1 MRALTDT
8 AYFLAAIF
16 TSPLWLW
23 WLFRSGQQRTDWR
36 ARFGFGADLPR
47 VRAAPAT
54 NAPSAKSTETL
65 TVQASSKAW
74 DSSQSG
80 ASANFKRARILVHAV
95 SMGEVNAA
103 RLLVERLCQHCE
115 VVLSA
120 TTDTGFARALAVAP
134 AGVSVVRYPLDI
146 NMAVERFLNRVQ
158 PDLVALVELEA
169 WPNFIRACS
178 SRGIPIAVVN
188 GRISDRGFRRYK
200 LARWFLNPL
209 FQRFRFVSAQ
219 TQIYAD
225 RFVFMGVPTER
236 VHVGGTMK
244 WDTARIAPALTVTHA
259 ASDHVDAHAHTNS
272 ATSNAHAENAGA
284 LELTNEIAQQRA
296 LEDAQQLAN
305 DLARELGI
313 DPLRPLVVAGSTAE
327 GEEKLLH
334 ACVPEGVQLLCAP
347 RKPARFDAA
356 AIDLPGCV
364 RRTHRAIGSG
374 DGQRGSDRFLLD
386 TMGELK
392 KAYALATV
400 VVVGRSFGDL
410 HGSDMMEPVALGKAT
425 IIGPRYGDFAD
436 TAQKLLEAGGLLCV
450 TRQALP
456 RVLQELI
463 ADAAARQRMIDA
475 ALGVIRREQG
485 ATMRN
490 EMLLRELLQETIHAR
505 APVEPHLAAG
515 RA

>member
-1 MRALTDT
+1 MRALTDA
-8 AYFLAAIF
+8 AYFVAAIF

-23 WLFRSGQQRTDWR
+23 WLFRTGQQRTDWR
-36 ARFGFGADLPR
+36 ARFGFGEPLPL
-47 VRAAPAT
+47 VR
-54 NAPSAKSTETL
+54 TETADHAQL
-65 TVQASSKAW
+65 SSKANVKH
-74 DSSQSG
+74 G
-80 ASANFKRARILVHAV
+80 RILVHAV

-103 RLLVERLCQHCE
+103 RLLVESLCQQCE

-134 AGVSVVRYPLDI
+134 AGVSVVRYPLDM
-146 NMAVERFLNRVQ
+146 NMAVERFLNRVR

-169 WPNFIRACS
+169 WPNFIRACGE
-178 SRGIPIAVVN
+178 RGIPIAVVN
-188 GRISDRGFRRYK
+188 GRISDRGFKRYK
-200 LARWFLNPL
+200 LARLFLKPL
-209 FQRFRFVSAQ
+209 FKQFRFVSAQ

-225 RFVFMGVPTER
+225 RFVHMGVPTER

-244 WDTARIAPALTVTHA
+244 WDAAHIAPIVA
-259 ASDHVDAHAHTNS
+259 A
-272 ATSNAHAENAGA
+272 
-284 LELTNEIAQQRA
+284 AQLRA
-296 LEDAQQLAN
+296 FEDAQQLAN

-313 DPLRPLVVAGSTAE
+313 DRTRPLVVAGSTAE
-327 GEEKLLH
+327 GEEALLH

-364 RRTHRAIGSG
+364 RRTHRPIGSG
-374 DGQRGSDRFLLD
+374 EGQRGSDRFLLD

-436 TAQKLLEAGGLLCV
+436 TAQKLLDAGGMLCV
-450 TRQALP
+450 TREALP

-463 ADAAARQRMIDA
+463 ADAATRERMIDA

-505 APVEPHLAAG
+505 AQRVTVE

>member
-1 MRALTDT
+1 MQALTDV
-8 AYFLAAIF
+8 AYCVAAIF

-23 WLFRSGQQRTDWR
+23 WLFGTSQQRTDWR
-36 ARFGFGADLPR
+36 ARFGFGAQLPP
-47 VRAAPAT
+47 VRTKPSIHTSAGNTPQSSHT
-54 NAPSAKSTETL
+54 N
-65 TVQASSKAW
+65 VQR
-74 DSSQSG
+74 G
-80 ASANFKRARILVHAV
+80 RILVHAV

-103 RLLVERLCQHCE
+103 RLLVERLSKHCE

-158 PDLVALVELEA
+158 PDLVALIELEA

-178 SRGIPIAVVN
+178 SRNIPIAVVN
-188 GRISDRGFRRYK
+188 GRISDRGFKRYK
-200 LARWFLNPL
+200 LARWFLKPL
-209 FQRFRFVSAQ
+209 FKRFLFVSAQ
-219 TQIYAD
+219 TQLYAD

-244 WDTARIAPALTVTHA
+244 WDSAPVAPALAVNTATGAPSAIDQATHA
-259 ASDHVDAHAHTNS
+259 
-272 ATSNAHAENAGA
+272 
-284 LELTNEIAQQRA
+284 AQQRA

-313 DPLRPLVVAGSTAE
+313 DRARPLVVAGSTAD
-327 GEEKLLH
+327 GEEALLH

-364 RRTHRAIGSG
+364 RRTHRPIGSG
-374 DGQRGSDRFLLD
+374 EGQRGSDRFLLD

-436 TAQKLLEAGGLLCV
+436 TAQKLLDAGGLVCV
-450 TRQALP
+450 TREALP

-463 ADAAARQRMIDA
+463 ADAAARERMIDA
-475 ALGVIRREQG
+475 AMGVIRREQG
-485 ATMRN
+485 ATTSN
-490 EMLLRELLQETIHAR
+490 EMLLRELLQDTLQAR
-505 APVEPHLAAG
+505 AVAG
-515 RA
+515 DS

>member
-1 MRALTDT
+1 MRAFTDA
-8 AYFLAAIF
+8 AYFVAALL

-23 WLFRSGQQRTDWR
+23 WLFRTGQQRTDWR
-36 ARFGFGADLPR
+36 ARFGFGVDLPT
-47 VRAAPAT
+47 T
-54 NAPSAKSTETL
+54 NAGAKTATQTATQTSTR
-65 TVQASSKAW
+65 
-74 DSSQSG
+74 G
-80 ASANFKRARILVHAV
+80 RILVHAV

-103 RLLVERLCQHCE
+103 RLLVEQLCQHCE

-120 TTDTGFARALAVAP
+120 TTDTGYARALAVAP

-146 NMAVERFLNRVQ
+146 NMAVDRFLNRVR

-169 WPNFIRACS
+169 WPNFIRACGA
-178 SRGIPIAVVN
+178 RAIPIAVVN

-200 LARWFLNPL
+200 LARWFLKPL
-209 FQRFRFVSAQ
+209 FARFRFVSAQ

-225 RFVFMGVPTER
+225 RFVAMGVPTHR

-244 WDTARIAPALTVTHA
+244 WDAAQTV
-259 ASDHVDAHAHTNS
+259 NS
-272 ATSNAHAENAGA
+272 SG
-284 LELTNEIAQQRA
+284 
-296 LEDAQQLAN
+296 DLAN

-313 DPLRPLVVAGSTAE
+313 DPTRPLVVAGSTAD
-327 GEEKLLH
+327 GEEALLH
-334 ACVPEGVQLLCAP
+334 RCVPNGVQLLCAP
-347 RKPARFDAA
+347 RKPARFHAA
-356 AIDLPGCV
+356 ALDMPGCV
-364 RRTHRAIGSG
+364 RRTHRPIGSA

-436 TAQKLLEAGGLLCV
+436 TAEKLIDAGGLLCV
-450 TRQALP
+450 TREALP

-463 ADAAARQRMIDA
+463 VDAAARERMIDA

-485 ATMRN
+485 ATTRN
-490 EMLLRELLQETIHAR
+490 EMLLRELLQETIHAH
-505 APVEPHLAAG
+505 APVQSRSQAG

>member
-1 MRALTDT
+1 MRALTDA
-8 AYFLAAIF
+8 AYFVAAIF
-16 TSPLWLW
+16 TSPLWLS
-23 WLFRSGQQRTDWR
+23 WLFRTGQQRTDWR
-36 ARFGFGADLPR
+36 ARFGFGAPLPR
-47 VRAAPAT
+47 VRI
-54 NAPSAKSTETL
+54 ETADHA
-65 TVQASSKAW
+65 QSSSKA
-74 DSSQSG
+74 
-80 ASANFKRARILVHAV
+80 NIKRGRILVHAV

-134 AGVSVVRYPLDI
+134 AGVSVVRYPLDM

-188 GRISDRGFRRYK
+188 GRISDRGFKRYK
-200 LARWFLNPL
+200 LARWFLKPL
-209 FQRFRFVSAQ
+209 FKRFRFVSAQ

-225 RFVFMGVPTER
+225 RFVYMGVPAER

-244 WDTARIAPALTVTHA
+244 WDAANVAPIVANHA
-259 ASDHVDAHAHTNS
+259 
-272 ATSNAHAENAGA
+272 
-284 LELTNEIAQQRA
+284 AQQRA

-313 DPLRPLVVAGSTAE
+313 DPTRPLVVAGSTAE

-347 RKPARFDAA
+347 RKPARFDEAA
-356 AIDLPGCV
+356 LDLPGCV
-364 RRTHRAIGSG
+364 RRTQRPIGSV

-436 TAQKLLEAGGLLCV
+436 TAQKLLDAGGMLCV
-450 TRQALP
+450 TREALP

-463 ADAAARQRMIDA
+463 VDAFARQRLVDA

-505 APVEPHLAAG
+505 AQRTTAG

>member
-1 MRALTDT
+1 MRALTDA
-8 AYFLAAIF
+8 AYFVAAIF
-16 TSPLWLW
+16 TSPLWLS
-23 WLFRSGQQRTDWR
+23 WLFRTGQQRTDWR
-36 ARFGFGADLPR
+36 ARFGFGELLPL
-47 VRAAPAT
+47 VRP
-54 NAPSAKSTETL
+54 ET
-65 TVQASSKAW
+65 TDHAQSSSKT
-74 DSSQSG
+74 
-80 ASANFKRARILVHAV
+80 NIKRGRILVHAV

-134 AGVSVVRYPLDI
+134 AGVSVVRYPLDM

-169 WPNFIRACS
+169 WPNFIRACT

-188 GRISDRGFRRYK
+188 GRISDRGFKRYK
-200 LARWFLNPL
+200 LARWFLKPL
-209 FQRFRFVSAQ
+209 FKRFRFVSAQ

-225 RFVFMGVPTER
+225 RFVHMGVPAER

-244 WDTARIAPALTVTHA
+244 WDAAHVAPIATNHA
-259 ASDHVDAHAHTNS
+259 
-272 ATSNAHAENAGA
+272 
-284 LELTNEIAQQRA
+284 AQQRA

-313 DPLRPLVVAGSTAE
+313 DTARPLVVAGSTAE

-347 RKPARFDAA
+347 RKPARFNDAA
-356 AIDLPGCV
+356 NDLPDCG
-364 RRTHRAIGSG
+364 RRTQRPIGSV

-392 KAYALATV
+392 KAYSLATV

-436 TAQKLLEAGGLLCV
+436 TAQKLLDAGGMLCV
-450 TRQALP
+450 TREALP

-463 ADAAARQRMIDA
+463 VDASARQRLVDA

-490 EMLLRELLQETIHAR
+490 EMLLRELLQETIQAR
-505 APVEPHLAAG
+505 AQGATAG

>member
-1 MRALTDT
+1 MRALTDA
-8 AYFLAAIF
+8 AYCVAAIF
-16 TSPLWLW
+16 TSPLWIW
-23 WLFRSGQQRTDWR
+23 WLFRTGQQRTDWR
-36 ARFGFGADLPR
+36 ARFGFGADVAQ
-47 VRAAPAT
+47 VRGAPAT
-54 NAPSAKSTETL
+54 NSPSAIVTESKAS
-65 TVQASSKAW
+65 QASSTAW

-80 ASANFKRARILVHAV
+80 ASKNVTRGRILVHAV

-103 RLLVERLCQHCE
+103 RLLVERLCQHCD

-134 AGVSVVRYPLDI
+134 AGVSVVRYPLDM
-146 NMAVERFLNRVQ
+146 NMAVERFLNRVR

-169 WPNFIRACS
+169 WPNFIRACGE
-178 SRGIPIAVVN
+178 RGIPIAVVN

-200 LARWFLNPL
+200 LARWFLKPL
-209 FQRFRFVSAQ
+209 FKRFRFVSAQ

-225 RFVFMGVPTER
+225 RFVHMGVPTER

-244 WDTARIAPALTVTHA
+244 WDAANIAPIVA
-259 ASDHVDAHAHTNS
+259 A
-272 ATSNAHAENAGA
+272 
-284 LELTNEIAQQRA
+284 AQLRA
-296 LEDAQQLAN
+296 FEDAQQLAN

-313 DPLRPLVVAGSTAE
+313 DRTRPLVVAGSTAE
-327 GEEKLLH
+327 GEEALLH

-356 AIDLPGCV
+356 AIDLPDCV
-364 RRTHRAIGSG
+364 RRTHRPIGSG
-374 DGQRGSDRFLLD
+374 EGQRGSDRFLLD

-436 TAQKLLEAGGLLCV
+436 TAQKLLDAGGMLCV
-450 TRQALP
+450 TREALP

-463 ADAAARQRMIDA
+463 ADAATRERMIDA

-505 APVEPHLAAG
+505 AQRATVE

>member
-1 MRALTDT
+1 MRALTDA
-8 AYFLAAIF
+8 AYFVAAIF
-16 TSPLWLW
+16 TSPLWLS
-23 WLFRSGQQRTDWR
+23 WLFRTGQQRTDWR
-36 ARFGFGADLPR
+36 ARFGFGDLLPR
-47 VRAAPAT
+47 VRAEPGDDAQ
-54 NAPSAKSTETL
+54 S
-65 TVQASSKAW
+65 SSKA
-74 DSSQSG
+74 
-80 ASANFKRARILVHAV
+80 NIKRGRILVHAV

-120 TTDTGFARALAVAP
+120 TTDTGFARAIAVAP
-134 AGVSVVRYPLDI
+134 AGVSVVRYPLDM

-178 SRGIPIAVVN
+178 SRRIPIAVIN
-188 GRISDRGFRRYK
+188 GRISDRGFKRYK
-200 LARWFLNPL
+200 LARWFLKPL
-209 FQRFRFVSAQ
+209 FKRFRFVSAQ

-225 RFVFMGVPTER
+225 RFVYMGVPAER

-244 WDTARIAPALTVTHA
+244 WDAAQVAPIATNHA
-259 ASDHVDAHAHTNS
+259 
-272 ATSNAHAENAGA
+272 
-284 LELTNEIAQQRA
+284 AQQRA

-313 DPLRPLVVAGSTAE
+313 DTARPIVVAGSTAE

-347 RKPARFDAA
+347 RKPARFDEAA
-356 AIDLPGCV
+356 LDLPGCV
-364 RRTHRAIGSG
+364 RRTHRPIGSG

-436 TAQKLLEAGGLLCV
+436 TAQKLLDAGGMLCV
-450 TRQALP
+450 TREALP

-463 ADAAARQRMIDA
+463 VDAAARQRLVDA

-490 EMLLRELLQETIHAR
+490 EMLLRELLQETIHSHAQG
-505 APVEPHLAAG
+505 ATAG
-515 RA
+515 QV

>member
-1 MRALTDT
+1 MRALTD
-8 AYFLAAIF
+8 ADYFVAARF
-16 TSPLWLW
+16 TSPLWLS

-36 ARFGFGADLPR
+36 ARFGFGDLLPR
-47 VRAAPAT
+47 VRAEPEDDAQ
-54 NAPSAKSTETL
+54 S
-65 TVQASSKAW
+65 SSKA
-74 DSSQSG
+74 
-80 ASANFKRARILVHAV
+80 NIKRGRILVHAV

-134 AGVSVVRYPLDI
+134 AGVSVVRYPLDM

-169 WPNFIRACS
+169 WPNFIRACT

-188 GRISDRGFRRYK
+188 GRISDRGFKRYK
-200 LARWFLNPL
+200 LARWFLKPL
-209 FQRFRFVSAQ
+209 FKRFRFVSAQ

-225 RFVFMGVPTER
+225 RFVHMGVPADR

-244 WDTARIAPALTVTHA
+244 WDAAHVAPIATNHA
-259 ASDHVDAHAHTNS
+259 
-272 ATSNAHAENAGA
+272 
-284 LELTNEIAQQRA
+284 AQQRA

-313 DPLRPLVVAGSTAE
+313 DTARPLVVAGSTAE

-347 RKPARFDAA
+347 RKPARFNDAA
-356 AIDLPGCV
+356 NDLPDCV
-364 RRTHRAIGSG
+364 RRTKRPIGSG

-436 TAQKLLEAGGLLCV
+436 TAQKLLDAGGMLCV
-450 TRQALP
+450 TREALP

-463 ADAAARQRMIDA
+463 VDAAARQRLVDA

-490 EMLLRELLQETIHAR
+490 EMLLRELLQETIHSR
-505 APVEPHLAAG
+505 AQRTTVG
-515 RA
+515 RT

>member
-1 MRALTDT
+1 MQALTDV
-8 AYFLAAIF
+8 AYCVAAIF

-23 WLFRSGQQRTDWR
+23 WLFGTGQQRTDWR
-36 ARFGFGADLPR
+36 ARFGFGAQLPP
-47 VRAAPAT
+47 VRTKPLIHTSADNTPQSSHT
-54 NAPSAKSTETL
+54 N
-65 TVQASSKAW
+65 VQR
-74 DSSQSG
+74 G
-80 ASANFKRARILVHAV
+80 RILVHAV

-103 RLLVERLCQHCE
+103 RYLVERLSKHCE

-178 SRGIPIAVVN
+178 SRNIPIAVVN
-188 GRISDRGFRRYK
+188 GRISDRGFKRYK
-200 LARWFLNPL
+200 LARWFLKPL
-209 FQRFRFVSAQ
+209 FKRFLFVSAQ
-219 TQIYAD
+219 TQLYAD

-244 WDTARIAPALTVTHA
+244 WDSAPVAPALSVNTATGAPSAIDQATHA
-259 ASDHVDAHAHTNS
+259 
-272 ATSNAHAENAGA
+272 
-284 LELTNEIAQQRA
+284 AQQRA

-313 DPLRPLVVAGSTAE
+313 DRARPLVVAGSTAE
-327 GEEKLLH
+327 GEEALLH

-347 RKPARFDAA
+347 RKPARFNDA

-364 RRTHRAIGSG
+364 RRTHRPIGSG

-436 TAQKLLEAGGLLCV
+436 TAQKLLDAGGLLCV
-450 TRQALP
+450 TREALP

-463 ADAAARQRMIDA
+463 ADAAARERMIDA
-475 ALGVIRREQG
+475 AMGVIRREQG
-485 ATMRN
+485 ATTSN
-490 EMLLRELLQETIHAR
+490 EMLLRELLQDTLQAR
-505 APVEPHLAAG
+505 AVAG
-515 RA
+515 DS

>member
-1 MRALTDT
+1 MRALTDA
-8 AYFLAAIF
+8 AYFVAAIF
-16 TSPLWLW
+16 TSPLWLS
-23 WLFRSGQQRTDWR
+23 WLFRTGQQRTDWR
-36 ARFGFGADLPR
+36 ARFGFGELLPR
-47 VRAAPAT
+47 VR
-54 NAPSAKSTETL
+54 TET
-65 TVQASSKAW
+65 TDHA
-74 DSSQSG
+74 QSTAKTNVKHG
-80 ASANFKRARILVHAV
+80 RILVHAV

-134 AGVSVVRYPLDI
+134 AGVSVVRYPLDM

-169 WPNFIRACS
+169 WPNFIRACT
-178 SRGIPIAVVN
+178 SRGIPIAVIN
-188 GRISDRGFRRYK
+188 GRISDRGFKRYK
-200 LARWFLNPL
+200 LARWFLKPL
-209 FQRFRFVSAQ
+209 FKRFRFVSAQ

-225 RFVFMGVPTER
+225 RFVHMGVPAER

-244 WDTARIAPALTVTHA
+244 WDAAHVAPIVANHA
-259 ASDHVDAHAHTNS
+259 
-272 ATSNAHAENAGA
+272 
-284 LELTNEIAQQRA
+284 AQQRA

-313 DPLRPLVVAGSTAE
+313 DPTRPLVVAGSTAE

-356 AIDLPGCV
+356 ALDLPGCV
-364 RRTHRAIGSG
+364 RRTQRPIGSV

-436 TAQKLLEAGGLLCV
+436 TAQKLLDAGGMLCV
-450 TRQALP
+450 TREALP

-463 ADAAARQRMIDA
+463 VDAAARQRLVDA

-505 APVEPHLAAG
+505 AQGATAG

>member
-1 MRALTDT
+1 
-8 AYFLAAIF
+8 
-16 TSPLWLW
+16 
-23 WLFRSGQQRTDWR
+23 
-36 ARFGFGADLPR
+36 
-47 VRAAPAT
+47 
-54 NAPSAKSTETL
+54 
-65 TVQASSKAW
+65 
-74 DSSQSG
+74 
-80 ASANFKRARILVHAV
+80 
-95 SMGEVNAA
+95 
-103 RLLVERLCQHCE
+103 VERLSKHCE

-178 SRGIPIAVVN
+178 SRNIPIAVVN
-188 GRISDRGFRRYK
+188 GRISDRGFKRYK
-200 LARWFLNPL
+200 LARWFLKPL
-209 FQRFRFVSAQ
+209 FKRFLFVSAQ
-219 TQIYAD
+219 TQLYAD

-244 WDTARIAPALTVTHA
+244 WDSAPVAPALAVNTATGAPSAIDQATHA
-259 ASDHVDAHAHTNS
+259 
-272 ATSNAHAENAGA
+272 
-284 LELTNEIAQQRA
+284 AQQRA

-313 DPLRPLVVAGSTAE
+313 DRARPLVVAGSTAE
-327 GEEKLLH
+327 GEEALLH

-347 RKPARFDAA
+347 RKPARFNDA
-356 AIDLPGCV
+356 AIDLPSCV
-364 RRTHRAIGSG
+364 RRTHRPIGSG

-436 TAQKLLEAGGLLCV
+436 TAQKLLDAGGMVCV
-450 TRQALP
+450 TREALP

-463 ADAAARQRMIDA
+463 ADAAARERMIDA
-475 ALGVIRREQG
+475 AMGVI
-485 ATMRN
+485 
-490 EMLLRELLQETIHAR
+490 
-505 APVEPHLAAG
+505 
-515 RA
+515 

>member
-1 MRALTDT
+1 MRALTDA
-8 AYFLAAIF
+8 AYFVAAIF
-16 TSPLWLW
+16 TSPLWLS
-23 WLFRSGQQRTDWR
+23 WLFRTGQQRTDWR
-36 ARFGFGADLPR
+36 ARFGFGELLPR
-47 VRAAPAT
+47 VRTEAADNAQSTAKT
-54 NAPSAKSTETL
+54 N
-65 TVQASSKAW
+65 V
-74 DSSQSG
+74 
-80 ASANFKRARILVHAV
+80 KRGRILVHAV

-134 AGVSVVRYPLDI
+134 AGVSVVRYPLDM

-169 WPNFIRACS
+169 WPNFIRACT

-188 GRISDRGFRRYK
+188 GRISDRGFKRYK
-200 LARWFLNPL
+200 LARWFLKPL
-209 FQRFRFVSAQ
+209 FKRFRFVSAQ

-225 RFVFMGVPTER
+225 RFVHMGVPAER

-244 WDTARIAPALTVTHA
+244 WDAAHVAPIVANHA
-259 ASDHVDAHAHTNS
+259 
-272 ATSNAHAENAGA
+272 
-284 LELTNEIAQQRA
+284 AQQRA

-313 DPLRPLVVAGSTAE
+313 DTTRPLVVAGSTAE

-347 RKPARFDAA
+347 RKPARFDEAA
-356 AIDLPGCV
+356 LDLPGCV
-364 RRTHRAIGSG
+364 RRTQRPIASG

-436 TAQKLLEAGGLLCV
+436 TAQKLLDAGGMLCV
-450 TRQALP
+450 TREALP

-463 ADAAARQRMIDA
+463 VDASARQRLVDA

-505 APVEPHLAAG
+505 AQGATAG

>member
-1 MRALTDT
+1 MRALTDA
-8 AYFLAAIF
+8 AYFVAAIF
-16 TSPLWLW
+16 TSPLWLS
-23 WLFRSGQQRTDWR
+23 WLFRTGQQRTDWR
-36 ARFGFGADLPR
+36 ARFGFGDLLPR
-47 VRAAPAT
+47 IRAGPADD
-54 NAPSAKSTETL
+54 AQS
-65 TVQASSKAW
+65 SSKA
-74 DSSQSG
+74 
-80 ASANFKRARILVHAV
+80 NVKRGRILVHAV

-134 AGVSVVRYPLDI
+134 AGVSVVRYPLDM

-169 WPNFIRACS
+169 WPNFIRACT

-188 GRISDRGFRRYK
+188 GRISDRGFKRYK
-200 LARWFLNPL
+200 LARWFLKPL
-209 FQRFRFVSAQ
+209 FKRFRFVSAQ

-225 RFVFMGVPTER
+225 RFVHMGVPAER

-244 WDTARIAPALTVTHA
+244 WDAAHVAPIATNHA
-259 ASDHVDAHAHTNS
+259 
-272 ATSNAHAENAGA
+272 
-284 LELTNEIAQQRA
+284 AQQRA

-313 DPLRPLVVAGSTAE
+313 DTARPLVVAGSTAE

-347 RKPARFDAA
+347 RKPARFNDAA
-356 AIDLPGCV
+356 NDLPGCV
-364 RRTHRAIGSG
+364 RRTQRPIGSV

-392 KAYALATV
+392 KAYAIATV
-400 VVVGRSFGDL
+400 VVVGRSFVHL

-436 TAQKLLEAGGLLCV
+436 TAQKLLDAGGMLCV
-450 TRQALP
+450 TREALP

-463 ADAAARQRMIDA
+463 VDASARQRLVDA

-490 EMLLRELLQETIHAR
+490 EMLLRELLQETIHSR
-505 APVEPHLAAG
+505 AQRTTVG
-515 RA
+515 RT

>member
-1 MRALTDT
+1 MRALTDA
-8 AYFLAAIF
+8 AYCVAAIF
-16 TSPLWLW
+16 TSPLWIW
-23 WLFRSGQQRTDWR
+23 WLFRTGQQRTDWR
-36 ARFGFGADLPR
+36 ARFGFGADVAQ
-47 VRAAPAT
+47 VRGAPAT
-54 NAPSAKSTETL
+54 NSPSAIVTESKAS
-65 TVQASSKAW
+65 QASSTAW

-80 ASANFKRARILVHAV
+80 ASKNVMRARILVHAV

-103 RLLVERLCQHCE
+103 RLLVERLCQHCD

-134 AGVSVVRYPLDI
+134 AGVSVVRYPLDM

-169 WPNFIRACS
+169 WPNFIRACGE
-178 SRGIPIAVVN
+178 RGIPIAVVN

-200 LARWFLNPL
+200 LARWFLKPL
-209 FQRFRFVSAQ
+209 FKRFRFVSAQ

-225 RFVFMGVPTER
+225 RFVHMGVPTER

-244 WDTARIAPALTVTHA
+244 WDAANIAPFVA
-259 ASDHVDAHAHTNS
+259 A
-272 ATSNAHAENAGA
+272 
-284 LELTNEIAQQRA
+284 AQQRTF
-296 LEDAQQLAN
+296 EDAQQLAN

-313 DPLRPLVVAGSTAE
+313 DRTRPLVVAGSTAE
-327 GEEKLLH
+327 GEEALLH

-364 RRTHRAIGSG
+364 RRTHRPIGSG
-374 DGQRGSDRFLLD
+374 EGQRGSDRFLLD

-425 IIGPRYGDFAD
+425 IIGPRYGDFVD
-436 TAQKLLEAGGLLCV
+436 TAEKLIEAGGMLCV
-450 TRQALP
+450 TREALP

-463 ADAAARQRMIDA
+463 VDAAARERMIDA
-475 ALGVIRREQG
+475 AMGVIRREQG

-505 APVEPHLAAG
+505 AQ
-515 RA
+515 RATAERA

>member
-1 MRALTDT
+1 M
-8 AYFLAAIF
+8 
-16 TSPLWLW
+16 
-23 WLFRSGQQRTDWR
+23 
-36 ARFGFGADLPR
+36 
-47 VRAAPAT
+47 
-54 NAPSAKSTETL
+54 
-65 TVQASSKAW
+65 
-74 DSSQSG
+74 
-80 ASANFKRARILVHAV
+80 
-95 SMGEVNAA
+95 NAA
-103 RLLVERLCQHCE
+103 RLLVERLCQHCD

-178 SRGIPIAVVN
+178 SRNIPIAVVN
-188 GRISDRGFRRYK
+188 GRISDRGFKRYK
-200 LARWFLNPL
+200 LARWFLKPL
-209 FQRFRFVSAQ
+209 FKRFLFVSAQ
-219 TQIYAD
+219 TQLYAD

-244 WDTARIAPALTVTHA
+244 WDSAPVAPALSVNTATSAPSAIDQATHA
-259 ASDHVDAHAHTNS
+259 
-272 ATSNAHAENAGA
+272 
-284 LELTNEIAQQRA
+284 AQQRA

-313 DPLRPLVVAGSTAE
+313 DRARPLVVAGSTAE
-327 GEEKLLH
+327 GEEALLH

-347 RKPARFDAA
+347 RKPARFNDA

-364 RRTHRAIGSG
+364 RRTHRPIGSG

-436 TAQKLLEAGGLLCV
+436 TAQKLLDAGGLLCV
-450 TRQALP
+450 TREALP

-463 ADAAARQRMIDA
+463 ADAAARERMIDA
-475 ALGVIRREQG
+475 AMGVIRREQG
-485 ATMRN
+485 ATNSN
-490 EMLLRELLQETIHAR
+490 EMLLRELLQDTLQAR
-505 APVEPHLAAG
+505 AAAG
-515 RA
+515 DS

>member
-1 MRALTDT
+1 MRALTDA
-8 AYFLAAIF
+8 AYFVAAIF
-16 TSPLWLW
+16 TSPLWLS
-23 WLFRSGQQRTDWR
+23 WLFRTGQQRTDWR
-36 ARFGFGADLPR
+36 ARFGFGEPLPLVRTEAADNPQ
-47 VRAAPAT
+47 
-54 NAPSAKSTETL
+54 S
-65 TVQASSKAW
+65 SSKT
-74 DSSQSG
+74 
-80 ASANFKRARILVHAV
+80 NIKRGRILVHAV

-120 TTDTGFARALAVAP
+120 TTDTGYARALAVAP

-146 NMAVERFLNRVQ
+146 NMAVDRFLNRVR

-169 WPNFIRACS
+169 WPNFIRACGA
-178 SRGIPIAVVN
+178 RAIPIAVVN

-200 LARWFLNPL
+200 LARWFLKPL
-209 FQRFRFVSAQ
+209 FARFRFVSAQ

-225 RFVFMGVPTER
+225 RFVDMGVPTHR

-244 WDTARIAPALTVTHA
+244 WDAAQTVNSS
-259 ASDHVDAHAHTNS
+259 SD
-272 ATSNAHAENAGA
+272 
-284 LELTNEIAQQRA
+284 
-296 LEDAQQLAN
+296 LAN

-313 DPLRPLVVAGSTAE
+313 DPTRPLVVAGSTAD
-327 GEEKLLH
+327 GEEALLH
-334 ACVPEGVQLLCAP
+334 KCVPNGVQLLCAP
-347 RKPARFDAA
+347 RKPARFHAA
-356 AIDLPGCV
+356 ALDMPGCV
-364 RRTHRAIGSG
+364 RRTHRPIGSA

-436 TAQKLLEAGGLLCV
+436 TAEKLIDAGGLLCV
-450 TRQALP
+450 TREALP

-463 ADAAARQRMIDA
+463 ADSAARERMIEA

-485 ATMRN
+485 ATTRN
-490 EMLLRELLQETIHAR
+490 EMLLRELLQETIHAH
-505 APVEPHLAAG
+505 APVQPRSQAG
-515 RA
+515 GA

>member
-1 MRALTDT
+1 MRALTDA
-8 AYFLAAIF
+8 AYFVAAIF
-16 TSPLWLW
+16 TSPLWLS
-23 WLFRSGQQRTDWR
+23 WLFRTGQQRTDWR
-36 ARFGFGADLPR
+36 ARFGFGEPLPR
-47 VRAAPAT
+47 ARAEPRDDAQ
-54 NAPSAKSTETL
+54 S
-65 TVQASSKAW
+65 SSKA
-74 DSSQSG
+74 
-80 ASANFKRARILVHAV
+80 NIKRGRILVHAV

-134 AGVSVVRYPLDI
+134 AGVSVVRYPLDM

-169 WPNFIRACS
+169 WPNFIRACT

-188 GRISDRGFRRYK
+188 GRISDRGFKRYK
-200 LARWFLNPL
+200 LARWFLKPL
-209 FQRFRFVSAQ
+209 FKRFRFVSAQ

-225 RFVFMGVPTER
+225 RFVHMGVPAER

-244 WDTARIAPALTVTHA
+244 WDAAHVAPIGTNHA
-259 ASDHVDAHAHTNS
+259 AQ
-272 ATSNAHAENAGA
+272 
-284 LELTNEIAQQRA
+284 LRA
-296 LEDAQQLAN
+296 AEDAQQLAN

-313 DPLRPLVVAGSTAE
+313 DTARPLVVAGSTAE

-347 RKPARFDAA
+347 RKPARFDVAA
-356 AIDLPGCV
+356 RDLPGCV
-364 RRTHRAIGSG
+364 RRTQRPIASG

-436 TAQKLLEAGGLLCV
+436 TAQKLLDAGGMLCV
-450 TRQALP
+450 TREALP

-463 ADAAARQRMIDA
+463 VDASARQRLVEA

-505 APVEPHLAAG
+505 AQRATAG

>member
-1 MRALTDT
+1 MQALTDV
-8 AYFLAAIF
+8 AYCVAAIF

-23 WLFRSGQQRTDWR
+23 WLVGTGQQRTDWR
-36 ARFGFGADLPR
+36 ARFGFGAQLPP
-47 VRAAPAT
+47 VRTKPLIHTSADNTPPSSPA
-54 NAPSAKSTETL
+54 N
-65 TVQASSKAW
+65 VQR
-74 DSSQSG
+74 G
-80 ASANFKRARILVHAV
+80 RILVHAV

-103 RLLVERLCQHCE
+103 RYLVERLSKHCE

-178 SRGIPIAVVN
+178 SRNIPIAVVN
-188 GRISDRGFRRYK
+188 GRISDRGFKRYK
-200 LARWFLNPL
+200 LARWFLKPL
-209 FQRFRFVSAQ
+209 FKRFLFVSAQ
-219 TQIYAD
+219 TQLYAD

-244 WDTARIAPALTVTHA
+244 WDSAPVAPALSVNTATGAPSAIDQATHA
-259 ASDHVDAHAHTNS
+259 
-272 ATSNAHAENAGA
+272 
-284 LELTNEIAQQRA
+284 AQQRA

-313 DPLRPLVVAGSTAE
+313 DRARPLVVAGSTAE
-327 GEEKLLH
+327 GEEALLH

-347 RKPARFDAA
+347 RKPARFNDA

-364 RRTHRAIGSG
+364 RRTHRPIGSG

-436 TAQKLLEAGGLLCV
+436 TAQKLLDAGGLLCV
-450 TRQALP
+450 TREALP

-463 ADAAARQRMIDA
+463 ADAAARERMIDA
-475 ALGVIRREQG
+475 AMGVIRREQG
-485 ATMRN
+485 ATTSN
-490 EMLLRELLQETIHAR
+490 EMLLRELLQDTLQAR
-505 APVEPHLAAG
+505 AVAG
-515 RA
+515 DS

>member
-1 MRALTDT
+1 
-8 AYFLAAIF
+8 
-16 TSPLWLW
+16 
-23 WLFRSGQQRTDWR
+23 
-36 ARFGFGADLPR
+36 
-47 VRAAPAT
+47 
-54 NAPSAKSTETL
+54 
-65 TVQASSKAW
+65 
-74 DSSQSG
+74 
-80 ASANFKRARILVHAV
+80 
-95 SMGEVNAA
+95 
-103 RLLVERLCQHCE
+103 
-115 VVLSA
+115 VLSA

-134 AGVSVVRYPLDI
+134 AGVSVVRYPLDM

-169 WPNFIRACS
+169 WPNFIRACT

-188 GRISDRGFRRYK
+188 GRISDRGFKRYK
-200 LARWFLNPL
+200 LARWFLKPL
-209 FQRFRFVSAQ
+209 FKRFRFVSAQ

-225 RFVFMGVPTER
+225 RFVHMGVPAER

-244 WDTARIAPALTVTHA
+244 WDSAHVAPIGTNHA
-259 ASDHVDAHAHTNS
+259 AQ
-272 ATSNAHAENAGA
+272 
-284 LELTNEIAQQRA
+284 LRA
-296 LEDAQQLAN
+296 AEDAQQLAN

-313 DPLRPLVVAGSTAE
+313 DTARPLVVAGSTAE

-347 RKPARFDAA
+347 RKPARFDEAA
-356 AIDLPGCV
+356 RDLPGCV
-364 RRTHRAIGSG
+364 RRTQRPIASG

-436 TAQKLLEAGGLLCV
+436 TAQKLLDAGGMLCV
-450 TRQALP
+450 TREALP

-463 ADAAARQRMIDA
+463 VDASARQRLVDA

-490 EMLLRELLQETIHAR
+490 EMLLCELLQETIHAR
-505 APVEPHLAAG
+505 AQRATAG

>member
-1 MRALTDT
+1 MQALTDV
-8 AYFLAAIF
+8 AYCVAAIF

-23 WLFRSGQQRTDWR
+23 WLFGTGQQRTDWR
-36 ARFGFGADLPR
+36 ARFGFGAQLPP
-47 VRAAPAT
+47 VRTKPLIHTSADNTPQSSHT
-54 NAPSAKSTETL
+54 N
-65 TVQASSKAW
+65 VQR
-74 DSSQSG
+74 G
-80 ASANFKRARILVHAV
+80 RILVHAV

-103 RLLVERLCQHCE
+103 RYLVERLSKHCE

-178 SRGIPIAVVN
+178 SRNIPIAVVN
-188 GRISDRGFRRYK
+188 GRISDRGFKRYK
-200 LARWFLNPL
+200 LARWFLKPL
-209 FQRFRFVSAQ
+209 FKRFLFVSAQ
-219 TQIYAD
+219 TQLYAD

-244 WDTARIAPALTVTHA
+244 WDSAPVAPALSVNTATGAPSAIDQATHA
-259 ASDHVDAHAHTNS
+259 
-272 ATSNAHAENAGA
+272 
-284 LELTNEIAQQRA
+284 AQQRA

-313 DPLRPLVVAGSTAE
+313 DRARPLVVAGSTAD
-327 GEEKLLH
+327 GEEALLH

-347 RKPARFDAA
+347 RKPARFNDAA
-356 AIDLPGCV
+356 IALPGCV
-364 RRTHRAIGSG
+364 RRTHRPIGSG

-436 TAQKLLEAGGLLCV
+436 TAQKLLEAGGMLCV
-450 TRQALP
+450 TREALP

-463 ADAAARQRMIDA
+463 ADAATRERMIDA

-485 ATMRN
+485 ATMRI

-505 APVEPHLAAG
+505 AQRVTVE

>member
-1 MRALTDT
+1 MQALTDV
-8 AYFLAAIF
+8 AYCVAAIF

-23 WLFRSGQQRTDWR
+23 WLFGTGQQRTDWR
-36 ARFGFGADLPR
+36 ARFGFGAQLPP
-47 VRAAPAT
+47 VRTKPPIHTSADNTPQSSHT
-54 NAPSAKSTETL
+54 N
-65 TVQASSKAW
+65 VQR
-74 DSSQSG
+74 G
-80 ASANFKRARILVHAV
+80 RILVHAV

-103 RLLVERLCQHCE
+103 RLLVERLSKHCE

-178 SRGIPIAVVN
+178 SRNIPIAVVN
-188 GRISDRGFRRYK
+188 GRISDRGFKRYK
-200 LARWFLNPL
+200 LARWFLKPL
-209 FQRFRFVSAQ
+209 FKRFLFVSAQ
-219 TQIYAD
+219 TQLYAD

-244 WDTARIAPALTVTHA
+244 WDSAPVAPALDVNTATGAPSAIDQATHA
-259 ASDHVDAHAHTNS
+259 
-272 ATSNAHAENAGA
+272 
-284 LELTNEIAQQRA
+284 AQQRA

-313 DPLRPLVVAGSTAE
+313 DRARPLVVAGSTAE
-327 GEEKLLH
+327 GEEALLH

-347 RKPARFDAA
+347 RKPARFNDA

-364 RRTHRAIGSG
+364 RRTHRPIGSG

-436 TAQKLLEAGGLLCV
+436 TAQKLLDAGGLLCV
-450 TRQALP
+450 TREALP

-463 ADAAARQRMIDA
+463 ADAAARERMIDA
-475 ALGVIRREQG
+475 AMGVIRREQG
-485 ATMRN
+485 ATTSN
-490 EMLLRELLQETIHAR
+490 EMLLRELLQDTLQAR
-505 APVEPHLAAG
+505 AVAG
-515 RA
+515 DS

>member
-1 MRALTDT
+1 MQALTDV
-8 AYFLAAIF
+8 AYCVAAIF

-23 WLFRSGQQRTDWR
+23 WLFGTGQQRTDWR
-36 ARFGFGADLPR
+36 ARFGFGAQLPP
-47 VRAAPAT
+47 VRTKPLIHTSADNTPQSSHT
-54 NAPSAKSTETL
+54 N
-65 TVQASSKAW
+65 VQR
-74 DSSQSG
+74 G
-80 ASANFKRARILVHAV
+80 RILVHAV

-103 RLLVERLCQHCE
+103 RYLVERLSKHCE

-178 SRGIPIAVVN
+178 SRNIPIAVVN
-188 GRISDRGFRRYK
+188 GRISDRGFKRYK
-200 LARWFLNPL
+200 LARWFLKPL
-209 FQRFRFVSAQ
+209 FKRFLFVSAQ
-219 TQIYAD
+219 TQLYAD

-244 WDTARIAPALTVTHA
+244 WDSAPVAPALSVNTATGAPSAIDQATHA
-259 ASDHVDAHAHTNS
+259 
-272 ATSNAHAENAGA
+272 
-284 LELTNEIAQQRA
+284 AQQRA

-313 DPLRPLVVAGSTAE
+313 DRARPLVVAGSTAD
-327 GEEKLLH
+327 GEEALLH

-347 RKPARFDAA
+347 RKPARFNDAA
-356 AIDLPGCV
+356 IALPGCV
-364 RRTHRAIGSG
+364 RRTHRPIGSG

-436 TAQKLLEAGGLLCV
+436 TAQKLLDAGGLLCV
-450 TRQALP
+450 TREALP

-463 ADAAARQRMIDA
+463 ADAAARERMIDA
-475 ALGVIRREQG
+475 AMGVIRREQG
-485 ATMRN
+485 ATTSN
-490 EMLLRELLQETIHAR
+490 EMLLRELLQDTLQAR
-505 APVEPHLAAG
+505 AAAG
-515 RA
+515 DS

>member
-1 MRALTDT
+1 MQALTDV
-8 AYFLAAIF
+8 AYCVAAIF

-23 WLFRSGQQRTDWR
+23 WLFGTGQQRTDWR
-36 ARFGFGADLPR
+36 ARFGFGAQLPP
-47 VRAAPAT
+47 VRSKPSVHTSADNTPQSSHT
-54 NAPSAKSTETL
+54 N
-65 TVQASSKAW
+65 VQR
-74 DSSQSG
+74 G
-80 ASANFKRARILVHAV
+80 RILVHAV

-103 RLLVERLCQHCE
+103 RYLVERLSKHCE

-178 SRGIPIAVVN
+178 SRNIPIAVVN
-188 GRISDRGFRRYK
+188 GRISDRGFKRYK
-200 LARWFLNPL
+200 LARWFLKPL
-209 FQRFRFVSAQ
+209 FKRFLFVSAQ
-219 TQIYAD
+219 TQLYAD

-244 WDTARIAPALTVTHA
+244 WDSAPVAPALSVNTATGAPSAIDQATHA
-259 ASDHVDAHAHTNS
+259 
-272 ATSNAHAENAGA
+272 
-284 LELTNEIAQQRA
+284 AQQRA

-313 DPLRPLVVAGSTAE
+313 DRARPLVVAGSTAE
-327 GEEKLLH
+327 GEEALLH

-347 RKPARFDAA
+347 RKPARFNDA

-364 RRTHRAIGSG
+364 RRTHRPIGSG

-436 TAQKLLEAGGLLCV
+436 TAQKLLDAGGLLCV
-450 TRQALP
+450 TREALP

-463 ADAAARQRMIDA
+463 ADAAARERMIDA
-475 ALGVIRREQG
+475 AMGVIRREQG
-485 ATMRN
+485 ATTSN
-490 EMLLRELLQETIHAR
+490 EMLLRELLQDTLQAR
-505 APVEPHLAAG
+505 AVAG
-515 RA
+515 DS

>member
-1 MRALTDT
+1 MRALTDA
-8 AYFLAAIF
+8 AYCVAAIF
-16 TSPLWLW
+16 TSPLWIW
-23 WLFRSGQQRTDWR
+23 WLFRTGQQRTDWR
-36 ARFGFGADLPR
+36 ARFGFGADVAQ
-47 VRAAPAT
+47 VRGAPAT
-54 NAPSAKSTETL
+54 NSPSAIVTESKAS
-65 TVQASSKAW
+65 QASSTAW

-80 ASANFKRARILVHAV
+80 ASKNVTRGRILVHAV

-103 RLLVERLCQHCE
+103 RLLVERLCQHCD

-134 AGVSVVRYPLDI
+134 AGVSVVRYPLDM
-146 NMAVERFLNRVQ
+146 NMAVERFLNRVR

-169 WPNFIRACS
+169 WPNFIRACGE
-178 SRGIPIAVVN
+178 RGIPIAVVN
-188 GRISDRGFRRYK
+188 GRISDRGFKRYK
-200 LARWFLNPL
+200 LARLFLKPL
-209 FQRFRFVSAQ
+209 FKQFRFVSAQ

-225 RFVFMGVPTER
+225 RFVHMGVPTER

-244 WDTARIAPALTVTHA
+244 WDAAHVAPIVA
-259 ASDHVDAHAHTNS
+259 A
-272 ATSNAHAENAGA
+272 
-284 LELTNEIAQQRA
+284 AQLRA
-296 LEDAQQLAN
+296 FEDAQQLAN

-313 DPLRPLVVAGSTAE
+313 DRTRPLVVAGSTAE
-327 GEEKLLH
+327 GEEALLH
-334 ACVPEGVQLLCAP
+334 ACVPVGVQLLCAP

-364 RRTHRAIGSG
+364 RRTHRPIGSG
-374 DGQRGSDRFLLD
+374 EGQRGSDRFLLD

-436 TAQKLLEAGGLLCV
+436 TAQKLLDAGGMLCV
-450 TRQALP
+450 TREALP

-463 ADAAARQRMIDA
+463 VDAAARERMIDA

-505 APVEPHLAAG
+505 AQRATVE

>member
-1 MRALTDT
+1 MRALTDA
-8 AYFLAAIF
+8 AYCVAAIV

-23 WLFRSGQQRTDWR
+23 WLFRTGQQRTDWS
-36 ARFGFGADLPR
+36 ARFGFGADVAQHQPNTQ
-47 VRAAPAT
+47 AA
-54 NAPSAKSTETL
+54 
-65 TVQASSKAW
+65 
-74 DSSQSG
+74 
-80 ASANFKRARILVHAV
+80 KRGRILVHAV

-103 RLLVERLCQHCE
+103 RLLVEQLCQHCE

-120 TTDTGFARALAVAP
+120 TTDTGYARALAVAP

-146 NMAVERFLNRVQ
+146 NMAVERFLKRVQ

-169 WPNFIRACS
+169 WPNFIRACGE
-178 SRGIPIAVVN
+178 RGIPIAVVN

-200 LARWFLNPL
+200 LARWFLKPL
-209 FQRFRFVSAQ
+209 FQKFRFVSAQ

-225 RFVFMGVPTER
+225 RFVHMGVPTER

-244 WDTARIAPALTVTHA
+244 WDSARVEPLLA
-259 ASDHVDAHAHTNS
+259 VDAATG
-272 ATSNAHAENAGA
+272 ATSAIDQIQQAAHK
-284 LELTNEIAQQRA
+284 RA
-296 LEDAQQLAN
+296 LEDAQHLAN
-305 DLARELGI
+305 DLARQLGI
-313 DPLRPLVVAGSTAE
+313 DPTRPLVVAGSTAE
-327 GEEKLLH
+327 GEEALLH

-347 RKPARFDAA
+347 RKPARFDEAA
-356 AIDLPGCV
+356 LDMPGCV
-364 RRTHRAIGSG
+364 RRTRRPIGSA

-425 IIGPRYGDFAD
+425 IIGPRYGDFVD
-436 TAQKLLEAGGLLCV
+436 TAEKLLESAGMMCV
-450 TRQALP
+450 TREALP

-475 ALGVIRREQG
+475 ALEVIRREQG
-485 ATMRN
+485 ATKRN
-490 EMLLRELLQETIHAR
+490 EMLLRELLQETIQVR
-505 APVEPHLAAG
+505 VPQEQAG
-515 RA
+515 GA

>member
-1 MRALTDT
+1 MQALTDV
-8 AYFLAAIF
+8 AYCVAAIF

-23 WLFRSGQQRTDWR
+23 WLFGTGQQRTDWR
-36 ARFGFGADLPR
+36 ARFGFGAQLPP
-47 VRAAPAT
+47 VRTKPSIHTSADNTPQSSHT
-54 NAPSAKSTETL
+54 N
-65 TVQASSKAW
+65 VQR
-74 DSSQSG
+74 G
-80 ASANFKRARILVHAV
+80 RILVHAV

-103 RLLVERLCQHCE
+103 RLLVERLSKHCE

-178 SRGIPIAVVN
+178 SRNIPIAVVN
-188 GRISDRGFRRYK
+188 GRISDRGFKRYK
-200 LARWFLNPL
+200 LARWFLKPL
-209 FQRFRFVSAQ
+209 FKRFLFVSAQ
-219 TQIYAD
+219 TQLYAD

-244 WDTARIAPALTVTHA
+244 WDSAPVAPALAVNTATGAPSAIDQATHA
-259 ASDHVDAHAHTNS
+259 
-272 ATSNAHAENAGA
+272 
-284 LELTNEIAQQRA
+284 AQQRA

-313 DPLRPLVVAGSTAE
+313 DRARPLVVAGSTAE
-327 GEEKLLH
+327 GEEALLH

-347 RKPARFDAA
+347 RKPARFNDA

-364 RRTHRAIGSG
+364 RRTHRPIGSG

-436 TAQKLLEAGGLLCV
+436 TAQKLLDAGGMVCV
-450 TRQALP
+450 TREALP

-463 ADAAARQRMIDA
+463 ADAAARERMIDA

-505 APVEPHLAAG
+505 AQRATAG

>member
-1 MRALTDT
+1 MQALTDV
-8 AYFLAAIF
+8 AYCVAAIF

-23 WLFRSGQQRTDWR
+23 WLFGTGQQRTDWR
-36 ARFGFGADLPR
+36 ARFGFGAQLPP
-47 VRAAPAT
+47 VRTKPAIHTSADNTRKSSHT
-54 NAPSAKSTETL
+54 N
-65 TVQASSKAW
+65 VQR
-74 DSSQSG
+74 G
-80 ASANFKRARILVHAV
+80 RILVHAV

-103 RLLVERLCQHCE
+103 RLLVERLSKHCE

-178 SRGIPIAVVN
+178 SRNIPIAVVN
-188 GRISDRGFRRYK
+188 GRISDRGFKRYK
-200 LARWFLNPL
+200 LARWFLKPL
-209 FQRFRFVSAQ
+209 FKRFLFVSAQ
-219 TQIYAD
+219 TQLYAD

-244 WDTARIAPALTVTHA
+244 WDSAPVAPALAVNTATGA
-259 ASDHVDAHAHTNS
+259 PS
-272 ATSNAHAENAGA
+272 AIDQATQA
-284 LELTNEIAQQRA
+284 AQQRA

-313 DPLRPLVVAGSTAE
+313 DRARPLVVAGSTAE
-327 GEEKLLH
+327 GEEALLH

-347 RKPARFDAA
+347 RKPARFNDA

-364 RRTHRAIGSG
+364 RRTHRPIGSG

-436 TAQKLLEAGGLLCV
+436 TAQKLLDAGGMVCV
-450 TRQALP
+450 TREALP

-463 ADAAARQRMIDA
+463 ADAAARERMIDA
-475 ALGVIRREQG
+475 AMGVIRREQG
-485 ATMRN
+485 ATTGN
-490 EMLLRELLQETIHAR
+490 EMLLRELLQDTLQAR
-505 APVEPHLAAG
+505 AVAG
-515 RA
+515 DS

>member
-1 MRALTDT
+1 MRALTDA
-8 AYFLAAIF
+8 AYFVAAIF
-16 TSPLWLW
+16 TSPLWLS
-23 WLFRSGQQRTDWR
+23 WLFRTGQQRTDWR
-36 ARFGFGADLPR
+36 ARFGFGEPLPR
-47 VRAAPAT
+47 VR
-54 NAPSAKSTETL
+54 TET
-65 TVQASSKAW
+65 TDHA
-74 DSSQSG
+74 QST
-80 ASANFKRARILVHAV
+80 AKTNIKRGRILVHAV

-134 AGVSVVRYPLDI
+134 AGVSVVRYPLDM

-169 WPNFIRACS
+169 WPNFIRACT

-188 GRISDRGFRRYK
+188 GRISDRGFKRYK
-200 LARWFLNPL
+200 LARWFLKPL
-209 FQRFRFVSAQ
+209 FKRFRFVSAQ

-225 RFVFMGVPTER
+225 RFVHMGVPAER

-244 WDTARIAPALTVTHA
+244 WDAAHVAPIVANHA
-259 ASDHVDAHAHTNS
+259 
-272 ATSNAHAENAGA
+272 
-284 LELTNEIAQQRA
+284 AQQRA

-313 DPLRPLVVAGSTAE
+313 DTTRPLVVAGSTAE
-327 GEEKLLH
+327 SEEKLLH

-347 RKPARFDAA
+347 RKPARFDEAA
-356 AIDLPGCV
+356 LDLPGCV
-364 RRTHRAIGSG
+364 RRTHRPIASG

-436 TAQKLLEAGGLLCV
+436 TAQKLLDAGGMLCV
-450 TRQALP
+450 TREALP

-463 ADAAARQRMIDA
+463 VDASARQRLVDA

-505 APVEPHLAAG
+505 AQRATVG

>member
-1 MRALTDT
+1 MRALTDA
-8 AYFLAAIF
+8 AYFVAAIF
-16 TSPLWLW
+16 TSPLWLS
-23 WLFRSGQQRTDWR
+23 WLFRTGQQRTDWR
-36 ARFGFGADLPR
+36 ARFGFGDLLPR
-47 VRAAPAT
+47 VRIEPALNT
-54 NAPSAKSTETL
+54 SADRT
-65 TVQASSKAW
+65 QSS
-74 DSSQSG
+74 S
-80 ASANFKRARILVHAV
+80 NVNIKRGRILVHAV

-120 TTDTGFARALAVAP
+120 TTDTGFARALSVAP
-134 AGVSVVRYPLDI
+134 AGVSVVRYPLDM

-188 GRISDRGFRRYK
+188 GRISDRGFQRYK
-200 LARWFLNPL
+200 LARWFLKPL
-209 FQRFRFVSAQ
+209 FKRFRFVSAQ

-225 RFVFMGVPTER
+225 RFVHMGVPAER

-244 WDTARIAPALTVTHA
+244 WDAAHVAPIAANHA
-259 ASDHVDAHAHTNS
+259 AQ
-272 ATSNAHAENAGA
+272 
-284 LELTNEIAQQRA
+284 LRA

-313 DPLRPLVVAGSTAE
+313 DRSRPIVVAGSTAE

-334 ACVPEGVQLLCAP
+334 SCVPEGVQLLCAP

-356 AIDLPGCV
+356 ALDLPGCV
-364 RRTHRAIGSG
+364 RRTQRPIGSG

-436 TAQKLLEAGGLLCV
+436 TAQKLLDAGGMLCV
-450 TRQALP
+450 TREALP

-463 ADAAARQRMIDA
+463 VDASARQRLVDA

-505 APVEPHLAAG
+505 AQRLTAG
-515 RA
+515 QV

>member
-1 MRALTDT
+1 MQALTDV
-8 AYFLAAIF
+8 AYCVAAIF

-23 WLFRSGQQRTDWR
+23 WLFGTGQQRTDWR
-36 ARFGFGADLPR
+36 ARFGFGAQLPP
-47 VRAAPAT
+47 VRTKPSIHTSADNTPQSSHT
-54 NAPSAKSTETL
+54 N
-65 TVQASSKAW
+65 VQR
-74 DSSQSG
+74 G
-80 ASANFKRARILVHAV
+80 RILVHAV

-103 RLLVERLCQHCE
+103 RLLVERLSKHCE

-134 AGVSVVRYPLDI
+134 AGVSVVRYPLDM

-178 SRGIPIAVVN
+178 SRNIPIAVVN
-188 GRISDRGFRRYK
+188 GRISDRGFKRYK
-200 LARWFLNPL
+200 LARWFLKPL
-209 FQRFRFVSAQ
+209 FKRFLFVSAQ
-219 TQIYAD
+219 TQLYAD

-244 WDTARIAPALTVTHA
+244 WDSAPVAPALAVNTATGAPSTIDQATHA
-259 ASDHVDAHAHTNS
+259 
-272 ATSNAHAENAGA
+272 
-284 LELTNEIAQQRA
+284 AQQRA

-313 DPLRPLVVAGSTAE
+313 DRARPLVVAGSTAE
-327 GEEKLLH
+327 GEEALLH

-347 RKPARFDAA
+347 RKPARFNDA
-356 AIDLPGCV
+356 AIDLPSCV
-364 RRTHRAIGSG
+364 RRTHRPIGSG

-436 TAQKLLEAGGLLCV
+436 TAQKLLDAGGMVCV
-450 TRQALP
+450 TREALP

-463 ADAAARQRMIDA
+463 ADAAARERMIDA
-475 ALGVIRREQG
+475 AMGVIRREQG
-485 ATMRN
+485 ATTSN
-490 EMLLRELLQETIHAR
+490 EMLLRELLQDTLQAR
-505 APVEPHLAAG
+505 AVAG
-515 RA
+515 DS

>member
-1 MRALTDT
+1 MQALTDV
-8 AYFLAAIF
+8 AYCVAAIF

-23 WLFRSGQQRTDWR
+23 WLFGTGQQRTDWR
-36 ARFGFGADLPR
+36 ARFGFGAQLPP
-47 VRAAPAT
+47 VRT
-54 NAPSAKSTETL
+54 KPSVHTSADNTPQSSHTH
-65 TVQASSKAW
+65 VQR
-74 DSSQSG
+74 G
-80 ASANFKRARILVHAV
+80 RILVHAV

-103 RLLVERLCQHCE
+103 RLLVERLSKHCE

-178 SRGIPIAVVN
+178 SRNIPIAVVN
-188 GRISDRGFRRYK
+188 GRISDRGFKRYK
-200 LARWFLNPL
+200 LARWFLKPL
-209 FQRFRFVSAQ
+209 FKRFLFVSAQ
-219 TQIYAD
+219 TQLYAD

-244 WDTARIAPALTVTHA
+244 WDSAPVAPALDVNTSTGAPSAIDQATHA
-259 ASDHVDAHAHTNS
+259 
-272 ATSNAHAENAGA
+272 
-284 LELTNEIAQQRA
+284 AQQRA

-313 DPLRPLVVAGSTAE
+313 DRARPLVVAGSTAD
-327 GEEKLLH
+327 GEEALLH

-364 RRTHRAIGSG
+364 RRTHRPIGSG

-436 TAQKLLEAGGLLCV
+436 TAQKLLDAGGLLCV
-450 TRQALP
+450 TREALP

-463 ADAAARQRMIDA
+463 ADAAARERMIDA
-475 ALGVIRREQG
+475 AMGVIRREQG
-485 ATMRN
+485 ATVRN

-505 APVEPHLAAG
+505 AQRATLG

>member
-1 MRALTDT
+1 MRALTDA
-8 AYFLAAIF
+8 AYFVAAIF

-23 WLFRSGQQRTDWR
+23 WLFRTGQQRTDWR
-36 ARFGFGADLPR
+36 ARFGFGEPLPLVRTEAADNPQ
-47 VRAAPAT
+47 
-54 NAPSAKSTETL
+54 S
-65 TVQASSKAW
+65 SSKT
-74 DSSQSG
+74 
-80 ASANFKRARILVHAV
+80 NIKRGRILVHAV

-134 AGVSVVRYPLDI
+134 AGVSVVRYPLDM

-169 WPNFIRACS
+169 WPNFIRACT

-188 GRISDRGFRRYK
+188 GRISDRGFKRYK
-200 LARWFLNPL
+200 LARWFLKPL
-209 FQRFRFVSAQ
+209 FKRFRFVSAQ

-225 RFVFMGVPTER
+225 RFVYMGVPAER

-244 WDTARIAPALTVTHA
+244 WDAAQVAPIATNHA
-259 ASDHVDAHAHTNS
+259 
-272 ATSNAHAENAGA
+272 
-284 LELTNEIAQQRA
+284 AQQRA

-313 DPLRPLVVAGSTAE
+313 DTARPLVVAGSTAE

-356 AIDLPGCV
+356 ALDLPGCV
-364 RRTHRAIGSG
+364 RRTHRPIGSG

-436 TAQKLLEAGGLLCV
+436 TAQKLLDAGGMLCV
-450 TRQALP
+450 TREALP

-463 ADAAARQRMIDA
+463 VDASARQRLVDA

-505 APVEPHLAAG
+505 AQRTTAG

>member
-1 MRALTDT
+1 MQALTDV
-8 AYFLAAIF
+8 AYCVAAIF

-23 WLFRSGQQRTDWR
+23 WLFGTGQQRTDWR
-36 ARFGFGADLPR
+36 ARFGFGAQLPP
-47 VRAAPAT
+47 VRSKPSVHTSADNTPQSSHT
-54 NAPSAKSTETL
+54 N
-65 TVQASSKAW
+65 VQR
-74 DSSQSG
+74 G
-80 ASANFKRARILVHAV
+80 RILVHAV

-103 RLLVERLCQHCE
+103 RYLVERLSKHCE

-134 AGVSVVRYPLDI
+134 AGVSVVRYPLDM

-169 WPNFIRACS
+169 WPNFIRACGE
-178 SRGIPIAVVN
+178 RGIPIAVVN

-200 LARWFLNPL
+200 LARWFLKPL
-209 FQRFRFVSAQ
+209 FKRFRFVSAQ

-225 RFVFMGVPTER
+225 RFVHMGVPTER

-244 WDTARIAPALTVTHA
+244 WDAANIAPIVA
-259 ASDHVDAHAHTNS
+259 A
-272 ATSNAHAENAGA
+272 
-284 LELTNEIAQQRA
+284 AQQRA
-296 LEDAQQLAN
+296 FEDAQQVAN

-313 DPLRPLVVAGSTAE
+313 DRTRPLVVAGSTAE
-327 GEEKLLH
+327 GEEALLH

-356 AIDLPGCV
+356 AIDLPDCV
-364 RRTHRAIGSG
+364 RRTHRPIGSG
-374 DGQRGSDRFLLD
+374 EGQRGSDRFLLD

-436 TAQKLLEAGGLLCV
+436 TAEKLIEAGGLVCV
-450 TRQALP
+450 TREALP

-463 ADAAARQRMIDA
+463 ADAATRERMIDA

-505 APVEPHLAAG
+505 AQRATVE